1 MKSDPGF
8 LYIAEQIEQLL
19 STDERVHALGIQ
31 VTCVDGQLVLAG
43 QVYCES
49 RRADIEEVAREHAP
63 PGTNIDN
70 QIVVARVDGAVDEEV
85 IE

>member
-1 MKSDPGF
+1 MNNEARCA
-8 LYIAEQIEQLL
+8 YIAEHIAQCL

-31 VTCVDGQLVLAG
+31 VSFVDDQFVLAG

-63 PGTNIDN
+63 PDASIDN
-70 QIVVARVDGAVDEEV
+70 QIVVARVDGAVDEENV
-85 IE
+85 G